1 MSSVKIHRWLAIVH
15 MSGMIATNILANNI
29 DANPSLKPY
38 HRAAAYT
45 TFASF
50 AASMV
55 VITF

>member
-1 MSSVKIHRWLAIVH
+1 